1 MMKTTIITIPAT
13 SSRRWTTRLRH
24 LLRCGLRDEQGQSFV
39 ELALTLPVLTVI
51 LLGAAEFGR
60 LAYAAIEVSNAARS
74 GVAYGAQTLSTAAD
88 TTGMQTAATNDGSDI
103 SSWASVGLS
112 ATAFQTCK
120 CSDGSATTCATAL
133 TTCVSPAHVLLYV
146 QVNTQ
151 ATVDPLFYVYGLP
164 RSYALKGQAI
174 MRVSQQ

>member
-1 MMKTTIITIPAT
+1 MMKTSVITKPTI
-13 SSRRWTTRLRH
+13 SVRLWTTRLRQ
-24 LLRCGLRDEQGQSFV
+24 LLRHGLKDEQGQSFV

-60 LAYAAIEVSNAARS
+60 LAYAAIEVSNAARA
-74 GVAYGAQTLSTAAD
+74 GVAYGSQTLITAAD
-88 TTGMQTAATNDGSDI
+88 ITGMKNAATNDGSDI
-103 SSWASVGLS
+103 LTWASVGLS

-120 CSDGSATTCATAL
+120 CSNGTAVTCANAG

-164 RSYALKGQAI
+164 KSYALKGQAI
-174 MRVSQQ
+174 MRVSQ

>member
-1 MMKTTIITIPAT
+1 MMKTSVITMPAT
-13 SSRRWTTRLRH
+13 SVRRRTTPLRH
-24 LLRCGLRDEQGQSFV
+24 LLRCGLKDEQGQSFV

-60 LAYAAIEVSNAARS
+60 LAYAAIEVSNAARA
-74 GVAYGAQTLSTAAD
+74 GVAYGSQTLITAAD
-88 TTGMQTAATNDGSDI
+88 ITGMKNAATNDGSDI
-103 SSWASVGLS
+103 LTWASVGLS

-120 CSDGSATTCATAL
+120 CSNGTAVTCANAG

-164 RSYALKGQAI
+164 KSYALKGQAI
-174 MRVSQQ
+174 MRVSE

>member
-1 MMKTTIITIPAT
+1 MKTSVITMPAT
-13 SSRRWTTRLRH
+13 SVRRRTTPLRH
-24 LLRCGLRDEQGQSFV
+24 LLRCGLKDEQGQSFV

-60 LAYAAIEVSNAARS
+60 LAYAAIEVSNAARA
-74 GVAYGAQTLSTAAD
+74 GVAYGSQTLITAAD
-88 TTGMQTAATNDGSDI
+88 IAGMKNAATSDGSDI
-103 SSWASVGLS
+103 LTWASVGLS

-120 CSDGSATTCATAL
+120 CSNGTAVTCANAG

-164 RSYALKGQAI
+164 KSYALKGQAI
-174 MRVSQQ
+174 MRVSQ

>member
-1 MMKTTIITIPAT
+1 MKTSVITMPAT
-13 SSRRWTTRLRH
+13 SVRRRTTPLRH
-24 LLRCGLRDEQGQSFV
+24 LLRCGLKDEQGQSFV

-60 LAYAAIEVSNAARS
+60 LAYAAIEVSNAARA
-74 GVAYGAQTLSTAAD
+74 GVAYGSQTLITAAD
-88 TTGMQTAATNDGSDI
+88 IAGMKNAATNDGSDI
-103 SSWASVGLS
+103 LTWASVGLS

-120 CSDGSATTCATAL
+120 CSNGTAVTCANAG

-164 RSYALKGQAI
+164 KSYALKGQAI
-174 MRVSQQ
+174 MRVSQ

>member
-1 MMKTTIITIPAT
+1 MKTSVITMPAT
-13 SSRRWTTRLRH
+13 SVRRRTTPLRH
-24 LLRCGLRDEQGQSFV
+24 RLRCGLKDEQGQSFV

-60 LAYAAIEVSNAARS
+60 LAYAAIEVSNAARA
-74 GVAYGAQTLSTAAD
+74 GVAYGSQTLITAAD
-88 TTGMQTAATNDGSDI
+88 IAGMKNAATNDGSDI
-103 SSWASVGLS
+103 LTWASVGLS

-120 CSDGSATTCATAL
+120 CSNGTAVTCANAG

-164 RSYALKGQAI
+164 KSYALKGQAI
-174 MRVSQQ
+174 MRVPQ